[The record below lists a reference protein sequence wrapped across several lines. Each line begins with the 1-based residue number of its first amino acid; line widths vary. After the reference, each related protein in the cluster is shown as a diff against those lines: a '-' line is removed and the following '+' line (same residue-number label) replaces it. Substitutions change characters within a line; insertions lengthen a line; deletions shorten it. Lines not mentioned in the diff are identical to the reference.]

1 MFNVFINAWKVK
13 DIRKKLLYTLMMLAI
28 VRLGAH
34 IAIPGIDVAAVKASQ
49 DMVSTGT
56 LYNIIAGGANSRW
69 SIFAMGI
76 GPYITSSIIMQLLT
90 VAIPKLE
97 ALNKEGQEGR
107 KKIQTYS
114 RYLTVILAFVQA
126 IGVVLS
132 FRTLMV
138 SQSMVVFASAVLTL
152 ICGTSFIMWLAE
164 QITAKGVGNGS
175 SLIIFINIVSNLPT
189 GIRSL
194 YQQATGGDMTGWIK
208 VIAMILILLAVIVFI
223 VLVHDAER
231 RLPVQYSSKMSGH
244 KLMGGRTS
252 FIPIKV
258 NTAGVI
264 SIIFAISLI
273 QFPETIA
280 QFLPNVPDAMKT
292 IIEALKMTNP
302 IGAILY
308 VVLIIFFTYFYTS
321 IVINPNEMAENMK
334 KNGGFI
340 PGIRPGQPTSN
351 YITRVVDRISLV
363 GAVSYSILALIP
375 LVMQWIFKMN
385 VGFGGTT
392 MIIVVGVALD
402 IVKALESQLLMRHY
416 KGFLTD

>member
-1 MFNVFINAWKVK
+1 
-13 DIRKKLLYTLMMLAI
+13 MMLAI

-138 SQSMVVFASAVLTL
+138 SQSIVVFASAVLTL

-194 YQQATGGDMTGWIK
+194 YQQATGGDMTGWLK

-292 IIEALKMTNP
+292 VIEALKMTNP

>member
-1 MFNVFINAWKVK
+1 
-13 DIRKKLLYTLMMLAI
+13 MMLAI

-175 SLIIFINIVSNLPT
+175 SLIIFINIVSNLPI
-189 GIRSL
+189 GVRSL

>member
-175 SLIIFINIVSNLPT
+175 SLIIFINIVSNLPI
-189 GIRSL
+189 GVRSL